1 MTTALFWHRLDRAA
15 RRVSPFVVTVML
27 VILNAIPLPI
37 PDYRSI
43 VPLVPLMAIY
53 YWALYRP
60 DLMPIGAVFL
70 VGVLEDV
77 LTGSPLGLN
86 AFLFLVVHSL
96 IRSRRRMIAGKGF
109 LVAWIVFLLVVL
121 GVGLT
126 SWLVASLLYDAPI
139 RIEPALTQLALTLV
153 LYPCLA
159 WLLIRVQRAFL
170 ASA

>member
-1 MTTALFWHRLDRAA
+1 MTNAFWHRLDRAA
-15 RRVSPFVVTVML
+15 RHVAPFVITVML
-27 VILNAIPLPI
+27 VILNAIPLPV

-43 VPLVPLMAIY
+43 VPLIPLMAIY

-70 VGVLEDV
+70 VGILEDV
-77 LTGSPLGLN
+77 LTGAPLGLN
-86 AFLFLVVHSL
+86 ALLFLLVHSL

-109 LVAWIVFLLVVL
+109 VVVWVAFMLVVL
-121 GVGLT
+121 GAGII

-139 RIEPALTQLALTLV
+139 RLEPAATQLMLTLA

-170 ASA
+170 ANA

>member
-1 MTTALFWHRLDRAA
+1 MNNAFWYRLDRAA
-15 RRVSPFVVTVML
+15 RHVAPFVITVML
-27 VILNAIPLPI
+27 VVLNAIPLPV

-43 VPLVPLMAIY
+43 VPLIPLMAIY

-70 VGVLEDV
+70 VGILEDV
-77 LTGSPLGLN
+77 LTGAPLGLN
-86 AFLFLVVHSL
+86 AFLFLLVHSL
-96 IRSRRRMIAGKGF
+96 IRSRSRMIAGKGF
-109 LVAWIVFLLVVL
+109 AVVWIVFMLVLLGAGIV
-121 GVGLT
+121 

-139 RIEPALTQLALTLV
+139 RMAPAVTQLMLTLV

-170 ASA
+170 ANA

>member
-1 MTTALFWHRLDRAA
+1 MNHVFWHRLNRAA
-15 RRVSPFVVTVML
+15 RHAAPFVITVLL
-27 VILNAIPLPI
+27 VVLNAIPLPV

-60 DLMPIGAVFL
+60 DLMPSGAVFV
-70 VGVLEDV
+70 VGILEDV
-77 LTGSPLGLN
+77 LTGAPLGLN
-86 AFLFLVVHSL
+86 ALLFLLVHSL

-109 LVAWIVFLLVVL
+109 AVAWVVFLLVVL
-121 GVGLT
+121 GAGVV

-139 RIEPALTQLALTLV
+139 RMEPAITQLMLTLV

-170 ASA
+170 ANA

>member
-1 MTTALFWHRLDRAA
+1 MTNALWHRLDRAA
-15 RRVSPFVVTVML
+15 RHVAPFVITVML
-27 VILNAIPLPI
+27 VVLNAIPLPV

-43 VPLVPLMAIY
+43 VPLIPLMAIY

-70 VGVLEDV
+70 VGILEDV
-77 LTGSPLGLN
+77 LTGAPLGLN
-86 AFLFLVVHSL
+86 TLLFLLVHSL

-109 LVAWIVFLLVVL
+109 AVVWIVFMLVVL
-121 GVGLT
+121 GAGIV

-139 RIEPALTQLALTLV
+139 RLEPVATQLMLTLV

-170 ASA
+170 ANA